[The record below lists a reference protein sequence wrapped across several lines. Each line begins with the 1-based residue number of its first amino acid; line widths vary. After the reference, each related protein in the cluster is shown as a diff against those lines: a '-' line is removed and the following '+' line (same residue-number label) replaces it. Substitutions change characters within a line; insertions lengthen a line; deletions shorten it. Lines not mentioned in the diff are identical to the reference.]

1 MNMKMEG
8 TGRVTETS
16 LLYQKRRNDSHIVCT
31 ADCGMEVQ
39 V

>member
-16 LLYQKRRNDSHIVCT
+16 LLWCFFMIFMRICVQED
-31 ADCGMEVQ
+31 MEVQ